1 MPLTDVQTVLGHAQL
16 STTQIYT
23 TPLEADVIASVLAH
37 YARRADGQVPPA
49 GAPGTDAA
57 ALRYSPESL
66 EILFGRP
73 GP

>member
-23 TPLEADVIASVLAH
+23 TPLEEDVIASVLAH
-37 YARRADGQVPPA
+37 YARRADGQAPSP
-49 GAPGTDAA
+49 GAPGIDAA

>member
-1 MPLTDVQTVLGHAQL
+1 VQTVLGHAQL

-23 TPLEADVIASVLAH
+23 TPLEEDVIASVLAH
-37 YARRADGQVPPA
+37 YARRADGQAPSP
-49 GAPGTDAA
+49 GAQGTDAA

>member
-1 MPLTDVQTVLGHAQL
+1 MPLADVQTVLGHAQL

-23 TPLEADVIASVLAH
+23 TPLEEDVIGSVLAH
-37 YARRADGQVPPA
+37 HARRADGQA
-49 GAPGTDAA
+49 TASAAPGTDAA